1 MRDTLAGLF
10 DDRAARRFAYRS
22 LVPPLL
28 VFAALAMLLAVTARR
43 VGVSDAA
50 MALAHRLTAWRAATA
65 AREAERHAEL
75 ARQQALAIREQE
87 RLRDVIMSKQERE
100 THAVPRALRLARPAT
115 APPRRAARRSR
126 RSRGRAHHA
135 TVAERPL
142 TRPAPP
148 PVERPLTAA
157 ELKLA
162 LRRRERRYRTGRRV
176 YVLSASSRRA

>member
-1 MRDTLAGLF
+1 MTGGHVRDTLAGLF

-28 VFAALAMLLAVTARR
+28 VFAAIAMLLAVTARR

-65 AREAERHAEL
+65 VREAERNAEL

-87 RLRDVIMSKQERE
+87 RLRDVIKSKRERE
-100 THAVPRALRLARPAT
+100 AHAVPGGLPVVPLAPRREAPEVAAVPPVTT
-115 APPRRAARRSR
+115 APLPR
-126 RSRGRAHHA
+126 
-135 TVAERPL
+135 P
-142 TRPAPP
+142 PAQAPA

-157 ELKLA
+157 EKLA
-162 LRRRERRYRTGRRV
+162 LRRRERR
-176 YVLSASSRRA
+176 